1 MARYDMTK
9 NESGARRAP
18 PLAVALRHVA
28 YEDLGL
34 LEPWLVWRGWRVR
47 YIDLGLDELC
57 GWDALAPD
65 LLVVLGG
72 PLGAEDDDDFPFL
85 AEEVRCI
92 RARLDAQRPTLGICL
107 GAQLMAR
114 ALGARVR
121 PMGTKE
127 LGYFSLELT
136 PAAVGTPIARIGAQ
150 PVLQWHGDVF
160 DLPDGVQSLARTPLC
175 PNQAFMVEDHA
186 MAWQFHL
193 EVAPSRLE
201 RWLISNID
209 EIRACGLRPDEL
221 RRQARAQEAGLQQA
235 AAAVMQAW
243 FERLDL

>member
-1 MARYDMTK
+1 MTR
-9 NESGARRAP
+9 NESPVRQAP

-34 LEPWLVWRGWRVR
+34 LEPWLVWRGWQVR
-47 YIDLGLDELC
+47 YVDLGLDELR

-72 PLGAEDDDDFPFL
+72 PLGAEDDADFPFL
-85 AEEVRCI
+85 AEEAAII
-92 RARLDAQRPTLGICL
+92 RSRIAAGRPTLGICL

-121 PMGTKE
+121 PMGAKE
-127 LGYFSLELT
+127 LGYFPLELT
-136 PAAVGTPIARIGAQ
+136 PAAAGTPIGRIGAQ
-150 PVLQWHGDVF
+150 PVLHWHGDF
-160 DLPDGVQSLARTPLC
+160 FELPDGVQSLARTPLC
-175 PNQAFMVEDHA
+175 PNQAFMAGEHA

-201 RWLISNID
+201 RWLIGNID
-209 EIRACGLRPDEL
+209 EIRACGLRPDAL
-221 RRQARAQEAGLQQA
+221 RSQARANEEGLQRA
-235 AAAVMQAW
+235 AAAVMEAW

>member
-85 AEEVRCI
+85 AEEVRLI

-127 LGYFSLELT
+127 LGYFPLELT
-136 PAAVGTPIARIGAQ
+136 PAAAGTPIARIGAQ

-175 PNQAFMVEDHA
+175 PSQAFMVEDHA

-201 RWLISNID
+201 RWLIGNID

-221 RRQARAQEAGLQQA
+221 RR
-235 AAAVMQAW
+235 
-243 FERLDL
+243 

>member
-1 MARYDMTK
+1 MTK

-85 AEEVRCI
+85 ASRKCAASGRGWMRSGPRWVSASERSSWPV
-92 RARLDAQRPTLGICL
+92 PW
-107 GAQLMAR
+107 
-114 ALGARVR
+114 GARVR

-201 RWLISNID
+201 RWLIGNID
-209 EIRACGLRPDEL
+209 EIRLRSASDEL

>member
-1 MARYDMTK
+1 MNQD
-9 NESGARRAP
+9 ESRARRAP

-34 LEPWLVWRGWRVR
+34 LEPWLVWRGWQVR
-47 YIDLGLDELC
+47 YVDLGLDELG

-72 PLGAEDDDDFPFL
+72 PLGAEDDADFPFL
-85 AEEVRCI
+85 AGEVEII
-92 RARLDAQRPTLGICL
+92 RARIAAGRPTLGICL

-114 ALGARVR
+114 ALGSRVR
-121 PMGTKE
+121 PMGAKE
-127 LGYFSLELT
+127 LGYFPLELT
-136 PAAVGTPIARIGAQ
+136 PAAAATPIARIGAQ
-150 PVLQWHGDVF
+150 PVLHWHGDF
-160 DLPDGVQSLARTPLC
+160 FELPDGVHSLARTPLC
-175 PNQAFMVEDHA
+175 PNQAFMAGEHA

-201 RWLISNID
+201 RWLIGNID
-209 EIRACGLRPDEL
+209 EIRRCGLRPDEL
-221 RRQARAQEAGLQQA
+221 RRQARTHEAGLQRA